1 MESVSYADNVVQ
13 FKLVSGLMNEE
24 IKEDVL
30 AAGDRDLETT
40 VMLIVSKEGTKKAN
54 TSLNNNNSMGQASK
68 VDGYSHI

>member
-1 MESVSYADNVVQ
+1 MESVSYADNVIR
-13 FKLVSGLMNEE
+13 FKLVSGLMDEE